1 MYRVYG
7 IVQRVFFFMS
17 HTYGCAGAP
26 SAATYVSAYVDTY
39 VYIYDTHVYIR
50 VYNLDG
56 GFGIEHEGHEAAIH
70 RARLA
75 QQRPPQQ
82 QLLRDGWCRV

>member
-1 MYRVYG
+1 MRG
-7 IVQRVFFFMS
+7 
-17 HTYGCAGAP
+17 T
-26 SAATYVSAYVDTY
+26 TYVSAYVDT
-39 VYIYDTHVYIR
+39 HVYVR

-70 RARLA
+70 GARLA

-82 QLLRDGWCRV
+82 QLLRDGCFRGLGSKVVVFVCRVQGLGFRV